1 MTILSIYRLFCF
13 VHGKIKQCWYLPWV
27 FFSYSK
33 KSFALDSPSSQ
44 RIPICLCRAIEL
56 AMFVLHVDTFKA
68 RATFAPRS
76 QAVKNKLW
84 SLVVTGKYRSGTE
97 FAVMNSSCYSCRESI
112 KQLKLHKK
120 YIYKST
126 ATVQVLMT
134 SPCFFPKF
142 LLPMVFDKFKK
153 SLRAGILKG
162 IFDCRLRRLIYY
174 FRLDFVLGTFPIRSR
189 RQGTKNRKT
198 RYVRVVCAT
207 SRCSNCG
214 LPVPRRVITIFLDG
228 GCC

>member
-162 IFDCRLRRLIYY
+162 IFECRLRRLIYY
-174 FRLDFVLGTFPIRSR
+174 FRLDFVLGTFPTRSR
-189 RQGTKNRKT
+189 RQGTKHRKT

>member
-1 MTILSIYRLFCF
+1 
-13 VHGKIKQCWYLPWV
+13 
-27 FFSYSK
+27 
-33 KSFALDSPSSQ
+33 
-44 RIPICLCRAIEL
+44 
-56 AMFVLHVDTFKA
+56 
-68 RATFAPRS
+68 
-76 QAVKNKLW
+76 
-84 SLVVTGKYRSGTE
+84 
-97 FAVMNSSCYSCRESI
+97 MNSSCYLCRESI

-162 IFDCRLRRLIYY
+162 IFECRLRRLIYY